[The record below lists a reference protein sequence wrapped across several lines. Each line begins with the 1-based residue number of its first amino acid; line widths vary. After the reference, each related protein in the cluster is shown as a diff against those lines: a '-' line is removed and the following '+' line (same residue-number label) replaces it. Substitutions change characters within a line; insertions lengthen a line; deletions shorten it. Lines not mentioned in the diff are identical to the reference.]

1 MSYIDTSIIEMR
13 KSKSYVKTILNYVVV
28 QCPNID
34 EEVCLCR
41 VLSVLDN
48 EGMAVSRA
56 EVRKAFSVYY
66 SKEFHS
72 DKNSYLNW
80 IYTTYHIKS
89 GTKINTTNVRPQ
101 VSKKRAI
108 PCISQGNKGRV
119 EDKIDLTTDCK
130 GKAQECLK

>member
-89 GTKINTTNVRPQ
+89 GTKINTANVRPQ

-108 PCISQGNKGRV
+108 PCISQGNKACITH
-119 EDKIDLTTDCK
+119 KIDLMSDCK
-130 GKAQECLK
+130 GNTQGGLK